1 MRRIVPIKIYFR
13 ITQISHR
20 RLNRFRYT
28 WKWCFDESG
37 DATLTGGQHEIG
49 TDWRAATRSGSIA
62 KAAGKSSHGENQMRL
77 KLERGDAHC
86 RPNFDRYG
94 VFDKVIGK

>member
-20 RLNRFRYT
+20 RPNRFRYT

-37 DATLTGGQHEIG
+37 DATLTGARHEIG
-49 TDWRAATRSGSIA
+49 TDWRAAYKKWIDSKGC
-62 KAAGKSSHGENQMRL
+62 GE
-77 KLERGDAHC
+77 E
-86 RPNFDRYG
+86 
-94 VFDKVIGK
+94 